1 MDAGLTDGV
10 TSVESQA
17 LRDAHRRITELEA
30 DLALVKAASEIF
42 NAQAVVDPKGCTPS
56 R

>member
-1 MDAGLTDGV
+1 MNAGLRDGV

-17 LRDAHRRITELEA
+17 LRDAHRRIKELEEE
-30 DLALVKAASEIF
+30 LALVKAASEIF
-42 NAQAVVDPKGCTPS
+42 DAQVVVDPKGGKPS